1 MSDYPRPLNDEARIG
16 ALDALD
22 LLGTPPEREFERIVQ
37 MASRIFDV
45 PIALVSLVHRDQQFF
60 KARIGLD
67 VRETSRELSFCTHA
81 IMGEAL
87 FIVPDALEDERF
99 KNNAL
104 VTGAPHIRFYAGMP
118 LRTAEG
124 HALGSLC
131 LIDDKPRHDFTS
143 REQQILRDLAA
154 LVNEH
159 IDLRRFEREGES
171 SRSRFRHIAA
181 TSPDGIICA
190 NSQSVITSWNTAAES
205 LFGYTAQEALGQPL
219 DLIIPLPMRAPH
231 AAGFGRVAAGGPPR
245 LIGAAINLSAL
256 RRDGSQFPVELSL
269 SQWHEGGERCFGAII
284 RDITVRAAAE
294 KQLKY
299 AAEHDHLTGLANR
312 SLLKQR
318 IQQVLA
324 AHTPATLL
332 LIDLDGF
339 KDVNDTLGHSAGDF
353 VLQVVAARLRQ
364 AVAGEFMV
372 SRLGGDEF
380 VVFVTG
386 TTDLLQA
393 RALGLEL
400 IAIIEEQIEYD
411 EQPIFIG
418 ASVGIAASS
427 GAIESEEQ
435 LLGNADLALYQAKSD
450 GRHLVNIFTPELRQ
464 TASRKG
470 AISSSMRQ
478 AWERR
483 EFELYYQPQINLA
496 DGSLCG
502 AEALIRWNHPTLGV
516 TAPAVFLPVL
526 EAGLL
531 AVPVGEW
538 ILRTACRQAAQW
550 RQMGVGHFRMGVNL
564 FAAQFRARDFADMV
578 KAILAEFNL
587 PASALELEI
596 TENTILRNEQR
607 IMQPLQHLRDLGV
620 GIAFDDFGT
629 GFASL
634 SLLKDY
640 PVSRLKIDRSFVSGA
655 DRSSRDEAI
664 IEAVTRLAAGF
675 HLEVIAEGIETL
687 EQAALMRR
695 YDCGEGQGYLY
706 GRPMTADDFARRYL
720 SGPALAAQ

>member
-1 MSDYPRPLNDEARIG
+1 MNDYPRPVNDEARI
-16 ALDALD
+16 ALLDALD
-22 LLGTPPEREFERIVQ
+22 LVGTPPEREFDRIVQ
-37 MASRIFDV
+37 MASRIFDMPMV
-45 PIALVSLVHRDQQFF
+45 LVSLVHRDVQFF
-60 KARIGLD
+60 KARVGLD
-67 VRETSRELSFCTHA
+67 VCQTSRELSFCTHA
-81 IMGEAL
+81 IMGQGL
-87 FIVPDALEDERF
+87 FIVPDATADARF
-99 KNNAL
+99 KDNAL
-104 VTGAPHIRFYAGMP
+104 VTGEPHIRFYAGAP
-118 LRTAEG
+118 LLTSEG
-124 HALGSLC
+124 LALGSLC
-131 LIDDKPRHDFTS
+131 LIDHKPRPVFSERD
-143 REQQILRDLAA
+143 QQVLRDLAA
-154 LVNEH
+154 LVSEY
-159 IDLRRFEREGES
+159 IDLRRFERESES

-190 NSQSVITSWNTAAES
+190 NGHNQITSWNSAAET
-205 LFGYTAQEALGQPL
+205 LFGYKAEEAVGQSL
-219 DLIIPLPMRAPH
+219 ELIIPHAMRPGH
-231 AAGFGRVAAGGPPR
+231 AAGMARVVAGATPR
-245 LIGAAINLSAL
+245 LIGSSINLNAL
-256 RRDGSQFPVELSL
+256 RRDGSQFPIELSL

-284 RDITVRAAAE
+284 RDITVRAEVE
-294 KQLKY
+294 KQLKH

-312 SLLKQR
+312 LQLSR
-318 IQQVLA
+318 RVQQVLA
-324 AHTPATLL
+324 EDTPATLL

-353 VLQVVAARLRQ
+353 VLQMVAARLRQ
-364 AVAGEFMV
+364 AVPASCMV

-386 TTDLLQA
+386 TTDVPQA
-393 RALGLEL
+393 RELGGAL
-400 IAIIEEQIEYD
+400 IAAIEEQIEYD

-418 ASVGIAASS
+418 ASVGIAVSS
-427 GAIESEEQ
+427 GVGKNGEQ
-435 LLGNADLALYQAKSD
+435 LLNNADLALYQAKAD
-450 GRHLVNIFTPELRQ
+450 GRHLVNVFTPELRQ

-470 AISSSMRQ
+470 AVSSSMRQ

-502 AEALIRWNHPTLGV
+502 AEALIRWNHPTEGV
-516 TAPAVFLPVL
+516 KAPAVFLSVL
-526 EAGLL
+526 ESGLL

-538 ILRTACRQAAQW
+538 ILRTACWQAAQW
-550 RQMGVGHFRMGVNL
+550 RSMGLAHFRIGVNV

-578 KAILAEFNL
+578 KATLAEFGL

-607 IMQPLQHLRDLGV
+607 IMQPLCHLRELGV

-640 PVSRLKIDRSFVSGA
+640 PVTRLKIDRSFVSGA

-675 HLEVIAEGIETL
+675 QLEVIAEGIETA
-687 EQAALMRR
+687 EQEKLMRR
-695 YDCGEGQGYLY
+695 YSCGEGQGYLY
-706 GRPMTADDFARRYL
+706 GRPMTASDFSRRYL
-720 SGPALAAQ
+720 VPLAVTPE